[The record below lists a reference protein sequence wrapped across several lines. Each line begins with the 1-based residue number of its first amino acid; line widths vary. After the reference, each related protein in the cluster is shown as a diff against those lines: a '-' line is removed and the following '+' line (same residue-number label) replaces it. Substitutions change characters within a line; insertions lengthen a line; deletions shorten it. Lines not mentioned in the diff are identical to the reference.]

1 MAPQLISDPIWAHM
15 AQNTPFDPFSP
26 PEHSWQD
33 GPHILTLGSLKW
45 PITLIS
51 DPFWHYGPK
60 RVKKG
65 HFGPLLDPFWEGS
78 EPGVPKGPSGGPRMS
93 AFGPF
98 HWPYGPKGLKRGPK
112 RGPKPVIWAPGGAPR
127 GSKMTRFWTPFWT
140 PLARRVQITPVKC
153 VTFGPDRPKG

>member
-33 GPHILTLGSLKW
+33 GPSNLTLGRLKW

-65 HFGPLLDPFWEGS
+65 HFGPFWALRGHSTAPGKLGLARTAQEGCQNDPQNDPF
-78 EPGVPKGPSGGPRMS
+78 
-93 AFGPF
+93 
-98 HWPYGPKGLKRGPK
+98 
-112 RGPKPVIWAPGGAPR
+112 
-127 GSKMTRFWTPFWT
+127 
-140 PLARRVQITPVKC
+140 
-153 VTFGPDRPKG
+153 

>member
-33 GPHILTLGSLKW
+33 GPSNLTLGRLKW

-65 HFGPLLDPFWEGS
+65 HFGPFWALRGHSGIPLLSGVAGS
-78 EPGVPKGPSGGPRMS
+78 NLPGAVEWPWRGQKGGLGGVVLDTS
-93 AFGPF
+93 Q
-98 HWPYGPKGLKRGPK
+98 
-112 RGPKPVIWAPGGAPR
+112 
-127 GSKMTRFWTPFWT
+127 TPF
-140 PLARRVQITPVKC
+140 
-153 VTFGPDRPKG
+153 